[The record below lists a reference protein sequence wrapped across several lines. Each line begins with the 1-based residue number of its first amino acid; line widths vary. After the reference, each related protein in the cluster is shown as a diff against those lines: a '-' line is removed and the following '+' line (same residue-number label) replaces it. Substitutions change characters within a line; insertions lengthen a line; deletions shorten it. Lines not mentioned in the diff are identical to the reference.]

1 MKSFKDAMQ
10 LGTDIN
16 NLCSKIFLKDDPDDM
31 TFSFSIEDNGGEEGD
46 GFSVVFQWCVVD
58 LGHPVEVSSLLEV
71 KHIPGYRVWVGVT
84 MKSGG
89 HWEPDYLD
97 DAQRCETVSRTEAI
111 RCVLEEYISWRMDNM
126 MQEDYAAEFNQ
137 EEV

>member
-31 TFSFSIEDNGGEEGD
+31 TFSFSIEDNGGEEVD
-46 GFSVVFQWCVVD
+46 GFSVCFDWCAVD
-58 LGHPVEVSSLLEV
+58 LGYPVERSTILETKEV
-71 KHIPGYRVWVGVT
+71 PGYRVWVGA

-89 HWEPDYLD
+89 HWEPDYMD
-97 DAQRCETVSRTEAI
+97 DVTICETVAWGTAVQA
-111 RCVLEEYISWRMDNM
+111 VLHEYVDWRWGIVCEES
-126 MQEDYAAEFNQ
+126 YADDIQ
-137 EEV
+137 REEV

>member
-46 GFSVVFQWCVVD
+46 GFSVVFQWCAVD
-58 LGHPVEVSSLLEV
+58 TGWPIETATLVGKKEVM
-71 KHIPGYRVWVGVT
+71 GFRVWVGV

-89 HWEPDYLD
+89 HWEPDYMD
-97 DAQRCETVSRTEAI
+97 DAPRCETVSRTEAI
-111 RCVLEEYISWRMDNM
+111 RCVLEEYISWRMEQM
-126 MQEDYAAEFNQ
+126 RWSDYAAEFNQ

>member
-31 TFSFSIEDNGGEEGD
+31 TFSFSIDDNGGEEGD
-46 GFSVVFQWCVVD
+46 GFSVVFQWCAVD
-58 LGHPVEVSSLLEV
+58 LGWPVEVSSLLEV
-71 KHIPGYRVWVGVT
+71 KHIPGYRVWTGT
-84 MKSGG
+84 IKSGG

-97 DAQRCETVSRTEAI
+97 DVTLYEGGHQSVAI
-111 RCVLEEYISWRMDNM
+111 RTVLEEYISWRMDNM
-126 MQEDYAAEFNQ
+126 MQEEYSNDSKEK
-137 EEV
+137 